1 LETFWQQGEWHHA
14 SRAFNASSEPH
25 ARRPTQTVLLAESSA
40 LIPSILQRRAL
51 QRLISAVCASALLG
65 VSITPLA
72 RAQVN
77 LPALGD
83 TASDDFNLGAE
94 RKLGDQ
100 IMREIRRDP
109 DYLDDPVLLEYLQ
122 SLWQPLLAAARQR
135 GEITAEVDQRF
146 AWEPF
151 LVRDRSVNA
160 FALPGG
166 YIGVHLGLMAMTAT
180 RDELASVLAHEMSHV
195 TQRHIARSI
204 ANSKKQSLLS
214 AAALILGV
222 LAASRS
228 RSTDAANAVITG
240 SQAAAIQGQLNFSRD
255 MEREADRVGFSV
267 MTGAGFSAGG
277 MAAMFEKLD
286 ASSRFND
293 NGGFPYLRSH
303 PLTVERIGEARARAG
318 VSLMAAPPSGLEH
331 SLAQARARVLMDT
344 RVDALRRWQ
353 ALDAQ
358 FQSATDADVSTL
370 PLPEKLA
377 NAASSALAS
386 TLLRDWPRADKSLL
400 RAQTL
405 KQFNPRPDARAERAL
420 ALLNAQSQLE
430 RGNSARAVEVL
441 EPYAQEVYGAQI
453 TRPMLLMNARVA
465 LSAGLPPAVN
475 LPRLTRSAEALQTW
489 VAVNRQDA
497 EAWSSLSQIWGALNQ
512 PLRALRADAEARYLL
527 GDWVGAIDRLKAG
540 QRLARRGSASAA
552 GADFIEAS
560 VIDSRLRDIEAQRKA
575 LSAEE
580 QRAG

>member
-1 LETFWQQGEWHHA
+1 MTTFFQRAVSVACVATMLA
-14 SRAFNASSEPH
+14 SGA
-25 ARRPTQTVLLAESSA
+25 
-40 LIPSILQRRAL
+40 
-51 QRLISAVCASALLG
+51 
-65 VSITPLA
+65 TPLVQ
-72 RAQVN
+72 AQVN

-83 TASDDFNLGAE
+83 TASDDFNLGTE

-109 DYLDDPVLLEYLQ
+109 DYIDDPLLLEYVQ
-122 SLWQPLLAAARQR
+122 SLWQPLLVAARQR

-166 YIGVHLGLMAMTAT
+166 YIGVHLGLIAMTAT

-204 ANSKKQSLLS
+204 ANSKKQSLIS

-267 MTGAGFSAGG
+267 MTSAGFSAGG

-286 ASSRFND
+286 TASRFND
-293 NGGFPYLRSH
+293 AGGFPYLRSH
-303 PLTVERIGEARARAG
+303 PLTTERIGEARARAG
-318 VSLMAAPPSGLEH
+318 SGLGSGFSATEQAAPPTVLEH

-353 ALDAQ
+353 ALDSQ
-358 FQSATDADVSTL
+358 TDADIAGQ
-370 PLPEKLA
+370 PLHEKLG
-377 NAASSALAS
+377 NACASALAS
-386 TLLRDWPRADKSLL
+386 TLLREWARADKSLL
-400 RAQTL
+400 RAQAL
-405 KQFNPRPDARAERAL
+405 IQFNPRAFAQADSRAERAV
-420 ALLNAQSQLE
+420 ALLHAQSQLE
-430 RGNSARAVEVL
+430 RGNTARAVEVL
-441 EPYAQEVYGAQI
+441 EPYESSVAAVN
-453 TRPMLLMNARVA
+453 TSRPVLLMSARIA
-465 LSAGLPPAVN
+465 LSEGLPAALN

-489 VAVNRQDA
+489 VSVNRLDA
-497 EAWSSLSQIWGALNQ
+497 EAWSSLGQVWGALNQ
-512 PLRALRADAEARYLL
+512 PLRALRADAEARYAL
-527 GDWVGAIDRLKAG
+527 GDWVGAMDRLRAG
-540 QRLARRGSASAA
+540 QRLAKRTTANATAA
-552 GADFIEAS
+552 TAANADFIEAS

-575 LSAEE
+575 LIAEE